1 MTPQPHSPAQPAGG
15 ANAPAAGWFDRN
27 SSLIGLAAGLLN
39 GLIGIGGGIVIV
51 PGLILRRKLDV
62 RTAVSTSLGAIF
74 VLSIVS
80 FSLHVSVTGY
90 SLSWLGSLLVIFAGI
105 AGAQAGI
112 FLLNRIPRRAV
123 IVVFAGM
130 TLFTAVRLI
139 MQALGWG
146 DAAAEP
152 GALPPW
158 WAYPL
163 LGAISGLFSGLLGIG
178 GGGYVVL
185 GFSVFWR
192 MPIQG
197 SLPIALAMNVA
208 NALSGVWAQRKT
220 GQVRW
225 SEVARLVPAALA
237 GIAIG
242 TALAVTLPADILR
255 IIFGAFFSFMAGR
268 LVVHAWRG

>member
-1 MTPQPHSPAQPAGG
+1 MSTDTGPASRSAPTQSGASPAWYDFNTALIGF
-15 ANAPAAGWFDRN
+15 AAGV
-27 SSLIGLAAGLLN
+27 LN

-62 RTAVSTSLGAIF
+62 RTAVSTSLGAILL
-74 VLSIVS
+74 LSVVS
-80 FSLHVSVTGY
+80 FALHVSVTGY
-90 SLSWLGSLLVIFAGI
+90 SLSWTGSLLVIAAGI

-123 IVVFAGM
+123 IVVFAGI

-139 MQALGWG
+139 TQALGW
-146 DAAAEP
+146 AEAP
-152 GALPPW
+152 AVQGTVPPW

-163 LGAISGLFSGLLGIG
+163 LGSLSGLFSGLLGIG

-185 GFSVFWR
+185 GFSVFWHQ
-192 MPIQG
+192 PIQG

-208 NALSGVWAQRKT
+208 NALSGVWAQRRT

-225 SEVARLVPAALA
+225 REIGRLVPAALA

-242 TALAVTLPADILR
+242 TTLAVTLPADILR
-255 IIFGAFFSFMAGR
+255 IIFGAFFAFMAGR
-268 LVVHAWRG
+268 LVAHAWRG